1 MPTRPFTLGRSRPL
15 SGDPGAAG
23 ARPFELPAHHL
34 VTHGV
39 VVGMT
44 GSGKT
49 GLVMVLVEEALRS
62 GVPVLMVDVKG
73 DLPNLLFTFPELSA
87 AEFEPWIDPSAAAR
101 DGRSTADV
109 AEGLAARW
117 RDGLTSSGLGPADVA
132 ALRAR
137 MAPRLLTPGTTA
149 GEPVH
154 VLSALEA
161 RSPLWDEDEEAA
173 REALSA
179 SLSLLLRLVGRDPD
193 PARSREH
200 VLLAHLAERRLR
212 ARRAAGL
219 EELLADLADPPIA
232 AVGALGVDE
241 FFAPKER
248 QALARE
254 LNTLLA
260 SPTFATW
267 RKGAPLDVA
276 AWLAPQAGSGG
287 GKTPAVIVSVAHLD
301 DDERLLVLGLLF
313 DQLLSWV
320 RGLSGT
326 SDLRALVV
334 FDEVFG
340 FLPPHPA
347 NPPTKRPLLALLKQA
362 RAFGVG
368 VVLATQNPMDLDY
381 KALSNAGAWFV
392 GRLQTDAD
400 RERVVEGLSGAD
412 GGAGGVGAAALS
424 ATLKALP
431 PRTFFVR
438 DVHMQP
444 PSFLAETRFS
454 LSWLRGPVTRREIG
468 RLVRSISPPPPA
480 PDPTHASLDSRSVH
494 PDPRVNS
501 LDSRSVHPDPRV
513 NSLDSRSVH
522 PDPRVNAIDSRSA
535 HPDPRVDSL
544 DIRSG
549 HPDPRVDS
557 LDSRSVHPDPRVD
570 SLDPRPASP
579 DPRRASPGPASPAPR
594 APVGPGGTVVL
605 DPRHTP
611 AAPQPA
617 RRSAAARAG
626 AGAPAPAPPPPAATA
641 PPPAPDGWRSLYAHA
656 PAAAPEGFRYIPWVA
671 ASVIAHL
678 RDTKLGVALNR
689 SQLLAAPL
697 LPDGRPDLSRVA
709 RLDAS
714 LLATSPA
721 AGARFAELPAPLAK
735 RATAQAA
742 ARALRE
748 HAYRTTEAAVAVHKE
763 LGLAQ
768 DDGEPLEAFAAR
780 CRAAAARLAA
790 AEQQQVVGRFA
801 PRIARLGERI
811 AAAKARYGEA
821 EAEVAALPGAVG
833 AALLGLVAGRD
844 TARRA
849 GTQRDKAAAK
859 LERARQ
865 EWTEADAALR
875 DLHAAQAAELAAL
888 EQLPLRAGEGIE
900 TKRLVPKKNDVE
912 VAFVALAWA
921 ATLAGPA

>member
-101 DGRSTADV
+101 DGRSTTDV

-117 RDGLTSSGLGPADVA
+117 RDGLASSGLGPANVA

-137 MAPRLLTPGTTA
+137 TAPRLLTPGTTA

-154 VLSALEA
+154 VLSALETP
-161 RSPLWDEDEEAA
+161 SPLWDEDEEAA

-212 ARRAAGL
+212 GRRAAGL

-276 AWLAPQAGSGG
+276 AWLAPQAGGSGG

-412 GGAGGVGAAALS
+412 GGAGGVEAAALS

-480 PDPTHASLDSRSVH
+480 PDPARASLDSRSVH
-494 PDPRVNS
+494 PAPR
-501 LDSRSVHPDPRV
+501 
-513 NSLDSRSVH
+513 
-522 PDPRVNAIDSRSA
+522 A
-535 HPDPRVDSL
+535 
-544 DIRSG
+544 
-549 HPDPRVDS
+549 
-557 LDSRSVHPDPRVD
+557 D

-579 DPRRASPGPASPAPR
+579 DPRRASPAPSSPAQR

-617 RRSAAARAG
+617 RRSAAARAD
-626 AGAPAPAPPPPAATA
+626 AGARAPAPPPPAATA

-656 PAAAPEGFRYIPWVA
+656 PAAAPEGFRYVPWVA
-671 ASVIAHL
+671 VSVIAHL

-697 LPDGRPDLSRVA
+697 LPDGKPDLSRVS

-763 LGLAQ
+763 LGLTQ

-801 PRIARLGERI
+801 PKIARLGERI
-811 AAAKARYGEA
+811 AAAKARYGQA
-821 EAEVAALPGAVG
+821 EAEVAALPGAMG

-875 DLHAAQAAELAAL
+875 DLHAAQAAELATL
-888 EQLPLRAGEGIE
+888 EQLPLRASEGIE

>member
-1 MPTRPFTLGRSRPL
+1 MPTRPFALGRSRPL
-15 SGDPGAAG
+15 SGDPGAA
-23 ARPFELPAHHL
+23 RPLELPAHHL

-73 DLPNLLFTFPELSA
+73 DLPNLLFTFPELSP
-87 AEFEPWIDPSAAAR
+87 AEFEPWLDPSAAAR

-109 AEGLAARW
+109 AAELAARW
-117 RDGLTSSGLGPADVA
+117 RAGLAASGLGPADVA

-149 GEPVH
+149 GEPIH

-179 SLSLLLRLVGRDPD
+179 SLSLLLRLVGRDAD

-212 ARRAAGL
+212 EGRAAGL
-219 EELLADLADPPIA
+219 EELLADLAEPPIA
-232 AVGALGVDE
+232 AVGALDVDA

-276 AWLAPQAGSGG
+276 AWLDQGAAG
-287 GKTPAVIVSVAHLD
+287 GKTPAVIVSVAHLE

-313 DQLLSWV
+313 EQLLSWV

-412 GGAGGVGAAALS
+412 GGAGGVDAAALS
-424 ATLKALP
+424 AALKALP

-454 LSWLRGPVTRREIG
+454 LSWLRGPVTRRELG
-468 RLVRSISPPPPA
+468 RLVRGASPPQ
-480 PDPTHASLDSRSVH
+480 
-494 PDPRVNS
+494 
-501 LDSRSVHPDPRV
+501 
-513 NSLDSRSVH
+513 
-522 PDPRVNAIDSRSA
+522 
-535 HPDPRVDSL
+535 
-544 DIRSG
+544 
-549 HPDPRVDS
+549 
-557 LDSRSVHPDPRVD
+557 
-570 SLDPRPASP
+570 
-579 DPRRASPGPASPAPR
+579 PASPAPPGPAAHAAAATPAQR
-594 APVGPGGTVVL
+594 AAAGPDRTPAQRAAAGPDRTPAQRAAAGPGGTVLL
-605 DPRHTP
+605 DPRHAP
-611 AAPQPA
+611 PSPAPQAA
-617 RRSAAARAG
+617 RRSEAARAG
-626 AGAPAPAPPPPAATA
+626 AGAAAPPAPRKPPPSPPPSPSSPPPP
-641 PPPAPDGWRSLYAHA
+641 PEGWRSLYAHA

-671 ASVIAHL
+671 ASVVAHL
-678 RDTKLGVALNR
+678 RDTKLGVTLNQG
-689 SQLLAAPL
+689 QLLAAPL
-697 LPDGRPDLSRVA
+697 LPDGRPDLARVT
-709 RLDAS
+709 RLDPS
-714 LLATSPA
+714 LLSPSPA
-721 AGARFAELPAPLAK
+721 PGARFAELPAPLAK
-735 RATAQAA
+735 RTAAQAA

-748 HAYRTTEAAVAVHKE
+748 HAYRTAEATVAVHRE

-768 DDGEPLEAFAAR
+768 ADGEPLEAFADR

-790 AEQQQVVGRFA
+790 AEKQQVIGRFA

-811 AAAKARYGEA
+811 AAAKARYDQA
-821 EAEVAALPGAVG
+821 EAEVASLPGAVG

-849 GTQRDKAAAK
+849 GTQRDKATAK
-859 LERARQ
+859 LARARQ
-865 EWTEADAALR
+865 EWAEADAALR
-875 DLHAAQAAELAAL
+875 DLHAAQAAELSAL
-888 EQLPLRAGEGIE
+888 DQLPLRAGEGIE
-900 TKRLVPKKNDVE
+900 TKRLVPRKNDVE

>member
-1 MPTRPFTLGRSRPL
+1 MPTRPFALGRSRPL
-15 SGDPGAAG
+15 SGDPGAAA
-23 ARPFELPAHHL
+23 ARPLELPAHHL

-73 DLPNLLFTFPELSA
+73 DLPNLLFTFPELSP

-101 DGRSTADV
+101 DGRGTADV
-109 AEGLAARW
+109 AAELAARW
-117 RDGLTSSGLGPADVA
+117 RAGLAASGLGPADVA

-149 GEPVH
+149 GEPIH
-154 VLSALEA
+154 VLSALETP
-161 RSPLWDEDEEAA
+161 SSLWDEDEEAA

-212 ARRAAGL
+212 ERRAAGL
-219 EELLADLADPPIA
+219 EELLADLAAPPIA
-232 AVGALGVDE
+232 AVGALDVDA

-267 RKGAPLDVA
+267 RKGAPLDIA
-276 AWLAPQAGSGG
+276 AWLAPDARS
-287 GKTPAVIVSVAHLD
+287 GKTPAVIVSVAHLE

-412 GGAGGVGAAALS
+412 GGAGGVDAAALS

-468 RLVRSISPPPPA
+468 RLVRGMSPPPAAPPPAAPA
-480 PDPTHASLDSRSVH
+480 PPAASAT
-494 PDPRVNS
+494 P
-501 LDSRSVHPDPRV
+501 
-513 NSLDSRSVH
+513 
-522 PDPRVNAIDSRSA
+522 AA
-535 HPDPRVDSL
+535 
-544 DIRSG
+544 SG
-549 HPDPRVDS
+549 PP
-557 LDSRSVHPDPRVD
+557 
-570 SLDPRPASP
+570 PA
-579 DPRRASPGPASPAPR
+579 APAPR
-594 APVGPGGTVVL
+594 AASAPLPAAPRAASGPPPAAPAPPAASAPAARSPAPLPHPPPVGPGGTVVL
-605 DPRHTP
+605 DPRGAPPVP
-611 AAPQPA
+611 ASHAA
-617 RRSAAARAG
+617 RRGEAARAS
-626 AGAPAPAPPPPAATA
+626 AGAAAPASPPPPASPAA
-641 PPPAPDGWRSLYAHA
+641 PPAPPEGWRSLYAHA

-671 ASVIAHL
+671 CSVVAHL
-678 RDTKLGVALNR
+678 RDAKLGITLNQ

-697 LPDGRPDLSRVA
+697 LPDGRPDLSRVT
-709 RLDAS
+709 RLDPS
-714 LLATSPA
+714 LLSPSPA

-735 RATAQAA
+735 RAAAQAA

-748 HAYRTTEAAVAVHKE
+748 HAYRTTEAAVAVHRE

-768 DDGEPLEAFAAR
+768 AEGEPLEAFAAR

-790 AEQQQVVGRFA
+790 AEQQQVIGRFA
-801 PRIARLGERI
+801 PKIARLGERI
-811 AAAKARYGEA
+811 AAAKARYDQA

-833 AALLGLVAGRD
+833 AALLGLVAGRE

-849 GTQRDKAAAK
+849 GTQRDRAAAK
-859 LERARQ
+859 LERART

-875 DLHAAQAAELAAL
+875 DLHAAQAAELSAL
-888 EQLPLRAGEGIE
+888 EQLPHRAAEGIE
-900 TKRLVPKKNDVE
+900 TKRLVPRKNDVE

-921 ATLAGPA
+921 ATLAGTG

>member
-15 SGDPGAAG
+15 SGDPG

-101 DGRSTADV
+101 DGRSTTDV

-117 RDGLTSSGLGPADVA
+117 RDGLASSGLGSGDVA

-154 VLSALEA
+154 VLSALETP
-161 RSPLWDEDEEAA
+161 SPLWDEDEEAA

-276 AWLAPQAGSGG
+276 AWLAPQAGGGSGDA
-287 GKTPAVIVSVAHLD
+287 KTPAVIVSVAHLD

-412 GGAGGVGAAALS
+412 GGAGGVEAAALS

-480 PDPTHASLDSRSVH
+480 PDPARASLDSRS
-494 PDPRVNS
+494 
-501 LDSRSVHPDPRV
+501 
-513 NSLDSRSVH
+513 
-522 PDPRVNAIDSRSA
+522 AQ
-535 HPDPRVDSL
+535 
-544 DIRSG
+544 
-549 HPDPRVDS
+549 
-557 LDSRSVHPDPRVD
+557 PDPRVD
-570 SLDPRPASP
+570 SLDPRSASP
-579 DPRRASPGPASPAPR
+579 DPRRASPAPSSPAQR

-617 RRSAAARAG
+617 RRSTAARAD
-626 AGAPAPAPPPPAATA
+626 AGAPAPAPPPPATTA

-656 PAAAPEGFRYIPWVA
+656 PAAAPEGFRYVPWVA
-671 ASVIAHL
+671 VSVIAHL
-678 RDTKLGVALNR
+678 RDTKLGIALNR

-697 LPDGRPDLSRVA
+697 LPDGKPDLSRVA

-790 AEQQQVVGRFA
+790 AEQQQIVGRFA
-801 PRIARLGERI
+801 PKIARLGERI
-811 AAAKARYGEA
+811 AAAKARYGQA

-875 DLHAAQAAELAAL
+875 DLHAAQAAELGAL

>member
-15 SGDPGAAG
+15 QGDPGAAA

-73 DLPNLLFTFPELSA
+73 DLPNLLFTFPELSP
-87 AEFEPWIDPSAAAR
+87 AEFEPWVDPSAAAR

-109 AEGLAARW
+109 AGELAARW
-117 RDGLTSSGLGPADVA
+117 RAGLASSGLGPADVA

-149 GEPVH
+149 GEPIH

-161 RSPLWDEDEEAA
+161 PSSLWDEDEEAA

-212 ARRAAGL
+212 GGGAAGL
-219 EELLADLADPPIA
+219 EELLADLAAPPIA
-232 AVGALGVDE
+232 AVGALDVDE

-276 AWLAPQAGSGG
+276 GWLARDAAS
-287 GKTPAVIVSVAHLD
+287 GKTPAVIVSVAHLE

-313 DQLLSWV
+313 EQLLSWV

-412 GGAGGVGAAALS
+412 GGAGGVEAAALS
-424 ATLKALP
+424 AALKALP

-438 DVHMQP
+438 NVHMQP

-454 LSWLRGPVTRREIG
+454 LSWLRGPVTRRELG
-468 RLVRSISPPPPA
+468 RLVRGMSPPPPVPAA
-480 PDPTHASLDSRSVH
+480 PSS
-494 PDPRVNS
+494 
-501 LDSRSVHPDPRV
+501 
-513 NSLDSRSVH
+513 
-522 PDPRVNAIDSRSA
+522 
-535 HPDPRVDSL
+535 
-544 DIRSG
+544 
-549 HPDPRVDS
+549 
-557 LDSRSVHPDPRVD
+557 
-570 SLDPRPASP
+570 PAAP
-579 DPRRASPGPASPAPR
+579 PKAAGAAAAPGPAAASSSMPATPPGHAPASSSPPAP
-594 APVGPGGTVVL
+594 APHAAVGPGGTVVL
-605 DPRHTP
+605 DPRRAPPAP
-611 AAPQPA
+611 AAHASQATRRSEAAA
-617 RRSAAARAG
+617 RRSEAAREG
-626 AGAPAPAPPPPAATA
+626 AGEPTAPPPPE
-641 PPPAPDGWRSLYAHA
+641 GWRSLYAHA

-671 ASVIAHL
+671 VSVVAHL
-678 RDTKLGVALNR
+678 RDAKLGVTLNQ

-709 RLDAS
+709 RLDPS
-714 LLATSPA
+714 LLSASPA
-721 AGARFAELPAPLAK
+721 PGARFAELPAPLAK
-735 RATAQAA
+735 RTAAQAA

-748 HAYRTTEAAVAVHKE
+748 HAYRTAEATVAVHKE

-768 DDGEPLEAFAAR
+768 AEGEPLEAFAAR

-790 AEQQQVVGRFA
+790 AERQQVIGRFA

-811 AAAKARYGEA
+811 AAAKARYDQA

-833 AALLGLVAGRD
+833 AALLGLVTGRD

-849 GTQRDKAAAK
+849 GTQRDRATAK

-875 DLHAAQAAELAAL
+875 DLQAAQAAELSAL
-888 EQLPLRAGEGIE
+888 EQLPLRAGEGVE
-900 TKRLVPKKNDVE
+900 AKRLVPRKNDVE

-921 ATLAGPA
+921 ATLASPG

>member
-1 MPTRPFTLGRSRPL
+1 MPTRPFALGRCRPL
-15 SGDPGAAG
+15 SGDESASAASA
-23 ARPFELPAHHL
+23 ARPLDLPAHHL

-73 DLPNLLFTFPELSA
+73 DLPNLLFTFPELSP

-101 DGRSTADV
+101 DGRATADV
-109 AEGLAARW
+109 AAELAARW
-117 RDGLTSSGLGPADVA
+117 RAGLAASGLGPADVA

-149 GEPVH
+149 GEPIH
-154 VLSALEA
+154 VLSALET

-212 ARRAAGL
+212 GGQAAGL
-219 EELLADLADPPIA
+219 EELLADLAAPPIA
-232 AVGALGVDE
+232 AVGALEVDA

-276 AWLAPQAGSGG
+276 GWLERGAAGAPGATA
-287 GKTPAVIVSVAHLD
+287 GKTPAVIVSVAHLE

-313 DQLLSWV
+313 EQLLSWV

-347 NPPTKRPLLALLKQA
+347 SPPTKRPLLALLKQA

-400 RERVVEGLSGAD
+400 RERVVEGLSGSD
-412 GGAGGVGAAALS
+412 GGAGGVDAAALS

-438 DVHMQP
+438 NVHMQP
-444 PSFLAETRFS
+444 TSLLAETRFS

-480 PDPTHASLDSRSVH
+480 P
-494 PDPRVNS
+494 
-501 LDSRSVHPDPRV
+501 
-513 NSLDSRSVH
+513 
-522 PDPRVNAIDSRSA
+522 
-535 HPDPRVDSL
+535 
-544 DIRSG
+544 
-549 HPDPRVDS
+549 
-557 LDSRSVHPDPRVD
+557 
-570 SLDPRPASP
+570 
-579 DPRRASPGPASPAPR
+579 PGPPPPAPPGPKSPSAPPPH

-605 DPRHTP
+605 DPRYVAS
-611 AAPQPA
+611 AAPHAASAAPHAASAAPHAASAAPHAASAPPQRT
-617 RRSAAARAG
+617 RRSKAARAD
-626 AGAPAPAPPPPAATA
+626 AEAEADTDTRADTITPPQPPE
-641 PPPAPDGWRSLYAHA
+641 GWRSLYAHP
-656 PAAAPEGFRYIPWVA
+656 PAAAPEGFRYVPWVA
-671 ASVIAHL
+671 ASVVAHL
-678 RDTKLGVALNR
+678 RDTKLGVALNQR
-689 SQLLAAPL
+689 QILAAPL
-697 LPDGRPDLSRVA
+697 LADGRPDLARVT
-709 RLDAS
+709 RLDPA
-714 LLATSPA
+714 LLSASPA
-721 AGARFAELPAPLAK
+721 PGARFTALPAPLAK
-735 RATAQAA
+735 RSGALAA

-763 LGLAQ
+763 LGLTQ
-768 DDGEPLEAFAAR
+768 GEGEPLQAFADR
-780 CRAAAARLAA
+780 CRAAAARRAG
-790 AEQQQVVGRFA
+790 AEQQEVTGRYA
-801 PRIARLGERI
+801 PRIARLRERI
-811 AAAKARYGEA
+811 AAAKARYEQA

-833 AALLGLVAGRD
+833 AAILGLVAGRG

-849 GTQRDKAAAK
+849 ETQRDKASART
-859 LERARQ
+859 ERARQ

-900 TKRLVPKKNDVE
+900 TKRLVPRKNDVE
-912 VAFVALAWA
+912 VDFIAVAWA

>member
-15 SGDPGAAG
+15 SGDPGAAA
-23 ARPFELPAHHL
+23 ARPLELPAHHL

-73 DLPNLLFTFPELSA
+73 DLPNLLFTFPELSP
-87 AEFEPWIDPSAAAR
+87 AEFEPWLDPSAAAR
-101 DGRSTADV
+101 DGRSTGDV
-109 AEGLAARW
+109 AAELAARW
-117 RDGLTSSGLGPADVA
+117 RAGLASSGLGPADVA

-149 GEPVH
+149 GEPIH

-212 ARRAAGL
+212 EGRAAGL
-219 EELLADLADPPIA
+219 EELLADLAEPPIA
-232 AVGALGVDE
+232 AVGALDVDA

-276 AWLAPQAGSGG
+276 GWLDQGAAG
-287 GKTPAVIVSVAHLD
+287 GKTPAVIVSVAHLE

-313 DQLLSWV
+313 EQLLSWV

-412 GGAGGVGAAALS
+412 GGAGGVDAAALS

-468 RLVRSISPPPPA
+468 RLVRGMSPPPPA
-480 PDPTHASLDSRSVH
+480 A
-494 PDPRVNS
+494 
-501 LDSRSVHPDPRV
+501 
-513 NSLDSRSVH
+513 
-522 PDPRVNAIDSRSA
+522 
-535 HPDPRVDSL
+535 
-544 DIRSG
+544 
-549 HPDPRVDS
+549 
-557 LDSRSVHPDPRVD
+557 
-570 SLDPRPASP
+570 
-579 DPRRASPGPASPAPR
+579 PGPSGPAAHAAAVAPAQR
-594 APVGPGGTVVL
+594 AAAGPERTRAAVGPGGTVLL
-605 DPRHTP
+605 DPSRP
-611 AAPQPA
+611 PPSPAPQAA
-617 RRSAAARAG
+617 RRSEAARAG
-626 AGAPAPAPPPPAATA
+626 ASAAAPPPSPSMPGS
-641 PPPAPDGWRSLYAHA
+641 PPPAPEGWRSLYAHA

-671 ASVIAHL
+671 ASVVAHL
-678 RDTKLGVALNR
+678 RDTKLGVTLNQ

-697 LPDGRPDLSRVA
+697 LPDGRPDLARVT
-709 RLDAS
+709 RLDPS
-714 LLATSPA
+714 LLSASPA
-721 AGARFAELPAPLAK
+721 PGARFAELPAPLAK
-735 RATAQAA
+735 RAAAQAA

-748 HAYRTTEAAVAVHKE
+748 HAYRTSEATVAVHRE

-768 DDGEPLEAFAAR
+768 AEGEPLEAFAAR
-780 CRAAAARLAA
+780 CRAAAGRLAA
-790 AEQQQVVGRFA
+790 AEQQQVAGRFA

-811 AAAKARYGEA
+811 AAAKARYDQA

-875 DLHAAQAAELAAL
+875 DLHAAQAAELSAL
-888 EQLPLRAGEGIE
+888 EQLPLHAGEGIE

>member
-117 RDGLTSSGLGPADVA
+117 RDGLASSGLGSGDVA

-161 RSPLWDEDEEAA
+161 PSPLWDEDEEAA

-320 RGLSGT
+320 RGLPGT

-468 RLVRSISPPPPA
+468 RLVRSISPPPPPAPA
-480 PDPTHASLDSRSVH
+480 PDPTRATPRPTRDSLDPGSKQ
-494 PDPRVNS
+494 PDPRADS
-501 LDSRSVHPDPRV
+501 LDVRSKQPDPRAD
-513 NSLDSRSVH
+513 SLDARSKQ
-522 PDPRVNAIDSRSA
+522 PDPRADSLDARSKQ
-535 HPDPRVDSL
+535 PDPRA
-544 DIRSG
+544 
-549 HPDPRVDS
+549 
-557 LDSRSVHPDPRVD
+557 D
-570 SLDPRPASP
+570 SLDPRLAPPAP
-579 DPRRASPGPASPAPR
+579 KRASPGPSSPAQR
-594 APVGPGGTVVL
+594 AAVGPGGTVVL
-605 DPRHTP
+605 DPRHAP
-611 AAPQPA
+611 PAPQPA
-617 RRSAAARAG
+617 RRSGAARAE
-626 AGAPAPAPPPPAATA
+626 AGARAPTPPPAAAAPPPP
-641 PPPAPDGWRSLYAHA
+641 PEGWRSLYAHA

-714 LLATSPA
+714 LLATAPA

-811 AAAKARYGEA
+811 AVAKARYGEA

>member
-117 RDGLTSSGLGPADVA
+117 RDGLASSGLGAADVA

-154 VLSALEA
+154 VLSALETP
-161 RSPLWDEDEEAA
+161 SPLWDEDEEAA

-248 QALARE
+248 HALARE

-276 AWLAPQAGSGG
+276 GWLAPQAGSGSGG

-454 LSWLRGPVTRREIG
+454 LSWLRGPVTRREVG

-480 PDPTHASLDSRSVH
+480 PAPAAPKPAPAAPKPTRDSL
-494 PDPRVNS
+494 
-501 LDSRSVHPDPRV
+501 
-513 NSLDSRSVH
+513 
-522 PDPRVNAIDSRSA
+522 DSRSA
-535 HPDPRVDSL
+535 HPDS
-544 DIRSG
+544 
-549 HPDPRVDS
+549 RVDS
-557 LDSRSVHPDPRVD
+557 LDSRSAHPDSRVDSLDSRSAYPDSRDNSLDSRSIHPDSRVD
-570 SLDPRPASP
+570 SLDPGLAHP
-579 DPRRASPGPASPAPR
+579 DPRRASPGPSSPAHR
-594 APVGPGGTVVL
+594 APVGPGGTVLL

-611 AAPQPA
+611 SAPQPA
-617 RRSAAARAG
+617 LRRGAARAD
-626 AGAPAPAPPPPAATA
+626 AAPPAPAPPPPAATA
-641 PPPAPDGWRSLYAHA
+641 PPPPPDGWRSLYAHA

-697 LPDGRPDLSRVA
+697 LPDGKPDLSRVT

-714 LLATSPA
+714 LLATAPA

-735 RATAQAA
+735 RAAAQAA

-811 AAAKARYGEA
+811 AAAKARYDQA

-865 EWTEADAALR
+865 EWSEADAALR

>member
-1 MPTRPFTLGRSRPL
+1 MPTRPFALGRSRPL
-15 SGDPGAAG
+15 SGDPGAA
-23 ARPFELPAHHL
+23 RPLELPAHHL

-73 DLPNLLFTFPELSA
+73 DLPNLLFTFPELSP
-87 AEFEPWIDPSAAAR
+87 AEFEPWLDPSAAAR

-109 AEGLAARW
+109 AAELAARW
-117 RDGLTSSGLGPADVA
+117 RAGLAASGLGPADVA

-149 GEPVH
+149 GEPIH

-179 SLSLLLRLVGRDPD
+179 SLSLLLRLVGRDAD

-212 ARRAAGL
+212 EGRAAGL

-232 AVGALGVDE
+232 AVGALDVDA

-276 AWLAPQAGSGG
+276 AWLDQGAAG
-287 GKTPAVIVSVAHLD
+287 GKTPAVIVSVAHLE

-313 DQLLSWV
+313 EQLLSWV

-412 GGAGGVGAAALS
+412 GGAGGVDAAALS
-424 ATLKALP
+424 AALKALP

-468 RLVRSISPPPPA
+468 RLVRGASPPQSPA
-480 PDPTHASLDSRSVH
+480 QL
-494 PDPRVNS
+494 
-501 LDSRSVHPDPRV
+501 
-513 NSLDSRSVH
+513 
-522 PDPRVNAIDSRSA
+522 
-535 HPDPRVDSL
+535 
-544 DIRSG
+544 
-549 HPDPRVDS
+549 
-557 LDSRSVHPDPRVD
+557 
-570 SLDPRPASP
+570 
-579 DPRRASPGPASPAPR
+579 ASPAPSGPAAHAAAAAPAQGASVGPDRASARRAANPDR
-594 APVGPGGTVVL
+594 APALRAAGTDRAPALRAAGTDRAPVQRAAVGPGGTVLL
-605 DPRHTP
+605 DPRHAP
-611 AAPQPA
+611 PSPAPQAA
-617 RRSAAARAG
+617 RRSEAARAG
-626 AGAPAPAPPPPAATA
+626 AAAPPSPRKPPPASSSPSS
-641 PPPAPDGWRSLYAHA
+641 PPPAPEGWRSLYAHA
-656 PAAAPEGFRYIPWVA
+656 PAAAPGGFRYIPWVA
-671 ASVIAHL
+671 ASVVAHL
-678 RDTKLGVALNR
+678 RDTKLGVTINQG
-689 SQLLAAPL
+689 QLLAAPL
-697 LPDGRPDLSRVA
+697 LPDGRPDLSRVT
-709 RLDAS
+709 RLDPS
-714 LLATSPA
+714 LLSPSPA
-721 AGARFAELPAPLAK
+721 PGARFAELPAPLAK
-735 RATAQAA
+735 RAAAQAA

-748 HAYRTTEAAVAVHKE
+748 HAYRTAEATVAVHRE

-768 DDGEPLEAFAAR
+768 ADGEPLEAFADR

-790 AEQQQVVGRFA
+790 AEKQQVIGRFA

-811 AAAKARYGEA
+811 AAAKARYDQA

-849 GTQRDKAAAK
+849 GTQREKATAK
-859 LERARQ
+859 LARARQ
-865 EWTEADAALR
+865 EWAEADAALR
-875 DLHAAQAAELAAL
+875 DLHAAQAAELSAL
-888 EQLPLRAGEGIE
+888 DQLPLRAGDGIE
-900 TKRLVPKKNDVE
+900 TKRLVPRKNDVE

>member
-15 SGDPGAAG
+15 SGDPGAAA
-23 ARPFELPAHHL
+23 ARPLELPAHHL

-73 DLPNLLFTFPELSA
+73 DLPNLLFTFPELSP
-87 AEFEPWIDPSAAAR
+87 AEFEPWLDPSAAAR

-109 AEGLAARW
+109 AAELAARW
-117 RDGLTSSGLGPADVA
+117 RAGLASSGLGPADVA

-149 GEPVH
+149 GEPIH

-212 ARRAAGL
+212 EGRAAGL
-219 EELLADLADPPIA
+219 EELLADLAEPPIA
-232 AVGALGVDE
+232 AVGALDVDA

-276 AWLAPQAGSGG
+276 AWLEQGAAS
-287 GKTPAVIVSVAHLD
+287 GKTPAVIVSVAHLE

-313 DQLLSWV
+313 EQLLSWV

-412 GGAGGVGAAALS
+412 GGAGGVDAAALS

-438 DVHMQP
+438 DVHRQP

-468 RLVRSISPPPPA
+468 RLVRGMSPPPPA
-480 PDPTHASLDSRSVH
+480 A
-494 PDPRVNS
+494 
-501 LDSRSVHPDPRV
+501 
-513 NSLDSRSVH
+513 
-522 PDPRVNAIDSRSA
+522 
-535 HPDPRVDSL
+535 
-544 DIRSG
+544 
-549 HPDPRVDS
+549 
-557 LDSRSVHPDPRVD
+557 
-570 SLDPRPASP
+570 
-579 DPRRASPGPASPAPR
+579 PGPSSPAARAAAVAPAPR
-594 APVGPGGTVVL
+594 AAAGPERTPPPRAAAGPGGTVLL
-605 DPRHTP
+605 DPRHP
-611 AAPQPA
+611 PPSPAPQA
-617 RRSAAARAG
+617 SRRSEAARAG
-626 AGAPAPAPPPPAATA
+626 ASAAAPPPSMPSS
-641 PPPAPDGWRSLYAHA
+641 PPPAPEGWRSLYAHA

-671 ASVIAHL
+671 ASVVAHL
-678 RDTKLGVALNR
+678 RDAKLGVTLNQ

-697 LPDGRPDLSRVA
+697 LPDGRPDLARVT
-709 RLDAS
+709 RLDPS
-714 LLATSPA
+714 LLAASPA
-721 AGARFAELPAPLAK
+721 PGARFAELPAPLAK
-735 RATAQAA
+735 RAAAQAA

-748 HAYRTTEAAVAVHKE
+748 HAYRTAEATVAVHKE

-768 DDGEPLEAFAAR
+768 AEGEPLEAFAAR

-790 AEQQQVVGRFA
+790 AEQQQVIGRFA

-811 AAAKARYGEA
+811 AAAKARYDQA

-859 LERARQ
+859 LSRARQ

-875 DLHAAQAAELAAL
+875 DLHAAQAAELSAL

-912 VAFVALAWA
+912 VAYVALAWA

>member
-117 RDGLTSSGLGPADVA
+117 RDGLASSGLGPADVA

-154 VLSALEA
+154 VLSALETP
-161 RSPLWDEDEEAA
+161 SPLWDEDEEAA

-276 AWLAPQAGSGG
+276 AWLAPQAGGGTGG

-480 PDPTHASLDSRSVH
+480 PDPTRASL
-494 PDPRVNS
+494 
-501 LDSRSVHPDPRV
+501 
-513 NSLDSRSVH
+513 
-522 PDPRVNAIDSRSA
+522 DSRSA
-535 HPDPRVDSL
+535 HPDP
-544 DIRSG
+544 G
-549 HPDPRVDS
+549 A
-557 LDSRSVHPDPRVD
+557 D

-579 DPRRASPGPASPAPR
+579 DPRRASPAPSSPAPR

-617 RRSAAARAG
+617 RRSAAARAD
-626 AGAPAPAPPPPAATA
+626 AGARAPAPPPPAATT
-641 PPPAPDGWRSLYAHA
+641 PPPAPDGWRSLYAHT

-671 ASVIAHL
+671 VSVIAHL

-697 LPDGRPDLSRVA
+697 LPDGKPDLSRVS

-811 AAAKARYGEA
+811 AAAKARYGQA

>member
-1 MPTRPFTLGRSRPL
+1 MPTRPFALGRSRPL
-15 SGDPGAAG
+15 SGDPGAAA
-23 ARPFELPAHHL
+23 ARPLELPAHHL

-73 DLPNLLFTFPELSA
+73 DLPNLLFTFPELSP

-101 DGRSTADV
+101 DGRGTGDV
-109 AEGLAARW
+109 AAELAARW
-117 RDGLTSSGLGPADVA
+117 RAGLAASGLGPADVA

-149 GEPVH
+149 GEPIH
-154 VLSALEA
+154 VLSALETP
-161 RSPLWDEDEEAA
+161 SSLWDEDEEAA

-212 ARRAAGL
+212 ERRAAGL
-219 EELLADLADPPIA
+219 EELLADLAAPPIA
-232 AVGALGVDE
+232 AVGALDVDA

-276 AWLAPQAGSGG
+276 GWLAPDARS
-287 GKTPAVIVSVAHLD
+287 GKTPAVIVSVAHLE

-320 RGLSGT
+320 RGLAGT

-412 GGAGGVGAAALS
+412 GGAGGVDAAALS

-468 RLVRSISPPPPA
+468 RLVRGMSPPPPA
-480 PDPTHASLDSRSVH
+480 PP
-494 PDPRVNS
+494 
-501 LDSRSVHPDPRV
+501 
-513 NSLDSRSVH
+513 
-522 PDPRVNAIDSRSA
+522 
-535 HPDPRVDSL
+535 
-544 DIRSG
+544 
-549 HPDPRVDS
+549 
-557 LDSRSVHPDPRVD
+557 
-570 SLDPRPASP
+570 
-579 DPRRASPGPASPAPR
+579 PASPAAPAASGPPHAAPAPAAASGPPHAAPAPPAASAPAAR
-594 APVGPGGTVVL
+594 SPAPLPHPPPVGPGGTVVL
-605 DPRHTP
+605 DPRRPPPVP
-611 AAPQPA
+611 ASHAA
-617 RRSAAARAG
+617 RRGEAARAS
-626 AGAPAPAPPPPAATA
+626 AGAAASASPPPPASPAA
-641 PPPAPDGWRSLYAHA
+641 PPAPPEGWRSLYAHA

-671 ASVIAHL
+671 CSVVAHL
-678 RDTKLGVALNR
+678 RDAKLGITLNQ

-697 LPDGRPDLSRVA
+697 LADGRPDLSRVT
-709 RLDAS
+709 RLDPA
-714 LLATSPA
+714 LLSPSPA

-735 RATAQAA
+735 RAAAQAA

-748 HAYRTTEAAVAVHKE
+748 HAYRTTEAAVAVHRE

-768 DDGEPLEAFAAR
+768 AEGEPLEAFAAR

-790 AEQQQVVGRFA
+790 AEQQQVIGRFA

-811 AAAKARYGEA
+811 AAAKARYDQA

-833 AALLGLVAGRD
+833 AALLGLVAGRE

-849 GTQRDKAAAK
+849 GTQRDRATAK
-859 LERARQ
+859 LERART

-875 DLHAAQAAELAAL
+875 DLHAAQAAELSAL
-888 EQLPLRAGEGIE
+888 EQLPQRAAEGIE
-900 TKRLVPKKNDVE
+900 TKRLVPRKNDVE

-921 ATLAGPA
+921 ATLAGTA

>member
-15 SGDPGAAG
+15 HGDPGAAA

-73 DLPNLLFTFPELSA
+73 DLPNLLFTFPELSP

-109 AEGLAARW
+109 ASELAARW
-117 RDGLTSSGLGPADVA
+117 RAGLASSGLGPADVA

-149 GEPVH
+149 GEPIH
-154 VLSALEA
+154 VLSALEVP
-161 RSPLWDEDEEAA
+161 SSLWDEDEEAA

-212 ARRAAGL
+212 GGRAAGL
-219 EELLADLADPPIA
+219 EELLADLAEPPIA
-232 AVGALGVDE
+232 TVGALDVDE

-276 AWLAPQAGSGG
+276 GWLARDAAN
-287 GKTPAVIVSVAHLD
+287 GKTPAVIVSVAHLE

-313 DQLLSWV
+313 EQLLSWV

-412 GGAGGVGAAALS
+412 AGAGGVEAAALS
-424 ATLKALP
+424 AALKALP

-438 DVHMQP
+438 NVHMQP

-454 LSWLRGPVTRREIG
+454 LSWLRGPVTRRELG
-468 RLVRSISPPPPA
+468 RLVR
-480 PDPTHASLDSRSVH
+480 
-494 PDPRVNS
+494 
-501 LDSRSVHPDPRV
+501 
-513 NSLDSRSVH
+513 
-522 PDPRVNAIDSRSA
+522 
-535 HPDPRVDSL
+535 
-544 DIRSG
+544 G
-549 HPDPRVDS
+549 M
-557 LDSRSVHPDPRVD
+557 
-570 SLDPRPASP
+570 
-579 DPRRASPGPASPAPR
+579 SPAPTGP
-594 APVGPGGTVVL
+594 APHAAVGPGGTVLL
-605 DPRHTP
+605 DPR
-611 AAPQPA
+611 
-617 RRSAAARAG
+617 RA
-626 AGAPAPAPPPPAATA
+626 PPAATA
-641 PPPAPDGWRSLYAHA
+641 QGARRSKAAREGAGAGEPTAPPPPEGWRSLYAHA
-656 PAAAPEGFRYIPWVA
+656 PTAAPEGFRYVPWVA
-671 ASVIAHL
+671 ASVVAHL
-678 RDTKLGVALNR
+678 RDAKLGVTLNQ

-709 RLDAS
+709 RLDPS
-714 LLATSPA
+714 LLSTSPA
-721 AGARFAELPAPLAK
+721 PGARFVELPAPLAK
-735 RATAQAA
+735 RTAAQAA

-748 HAYRTTEAAVAVHKE
+748 HAYRTAEATVAVHKE

-768 DDGEPLEAFAAR
+768 AEGEPLEAFAAR

-790 AEQQQVVGRFA
+790 AEQQQVIGRFA

-811 AAAKARYGEA
+811 AAAKARYDQA

-849 GTQRDKAAAK
+849 GTQRDKATAK

-875 DLHAAQAAELAAL
+875 DLQAAQAAELSAL

-900 TKRLVPKKNDVE
+900 TKRLVPRKNDVE

>member
-15 SGDPGAAG
+15 QGDPGAAA

-73 DLPNLLFTFPELSA
+73 DLPNLLFTFPELSP
-87 AEFEPWIDPSAAAR
+87 AEFEPWLDPSAAAR

-109 AEGLAARW
+109 AGELAARW
-117 RDGLTSSGLGPADVA
+117 RAGLASSGLGPADVA

-149 GEPVH
+149 GEPIH

-161 RSPLWDEDEEAA
+161 PSSLWDEDEEAA

-212 ARRAAGL
+212 GGRAAGL
-219 EELLADLADPPIA
+219 EELLADLAEPPIA
-232 AVGALGVDE
+232 AVGALDVDE

-276 AWLAPQAGSGG
+276 GWLAPRE
-287 GKTPAVIVSVAHLD
+287 GKTPAVIVSVAHLE

-313 DQLLSWV
+313 EQLLSWV

-412 GGAGGVGAAALS
+412 GGAGGLEAAALS
-424 ATLKALP
+424 AALKALP

-438 DVHMQP
+438 NVHMQP

-454 LSWLRGPVTRREIG
+454 LSWLRGPVTRRELG
-468 RLVRSISPPPPA
+468 RLVRGMSPPPPA
-480 PDPTHASLDSRSVH
+480 PAAPSS
-494 PDPRVNS
+494 
-501 LDSRSVHPDPRV
+501 
-513 NSLDSRSVH
+513 
-522 PDPRVNAIDSRSA
+522 
-535 HPDPRVDSL
+535 
-544 DIRSG
+544 
-549 HPDPRVDS
+549 
-557 LDSRSVHPDPRVD
+557 
-570 SLDPRPASP
+570 PAAP
-579 DPRRASPGPASPAPR
+579 LPAAGAAAAPGPAAVRSSTPAAPPGRAPASSSPPAPMKP
-594 APVGPGGTVVL
+594 APHAAVGPGGTVVL
-605 DPRHTP
+605 DPRRATP
-611 AAPQPA
+611 APAAHAAKAA
-617 RRSAAARAG
+617 RRGEAAREGAG
-626 AGAPAPAPPPPAATA
+626 AGEPTAPPPPE
-641 PPPAPDGWRSLYAHA
+641 GWRSLYAHA

-671 ASVIAHL
+671 VSVVAHL
-678 RDTKLGVALNR
+678 RDAKLGVTLNQ

-709 RLDAS
+709 RLDPS
-714 LLATSPA
+714 LLSASPA
-721 AGARFAELPAPLAK
+721 PGARFAELPAPLAK
-735 RATAQAA
+735 RAPAQAA

-748 HAYRTTEAAVAVHKE
+748 HAYRTAEATVAVHKE

-768 DDGEPLEAFAAR
+768 AEGEPLEAFAAR

-790 AEQQQVVGRFA
+790 AEQQQVIGRFA

-811 AAAKARYGEA
+811 AAAKARYDQA

-849 GTQRDKAAAK
+849 GTQRDRATAK

-875 DLHAAQAAELAAL
+875 DLQAAQAAELSTL

-900 TKRLVPKKNDVE
+900 TKRLVPRKNDVE

>member
-15 SGDPGAAG
+15 QGDPGAAA

-73 DLPNLLFTFPELSA
+73 DLPNLLFTFPELSP
-87 AEFEPWIDPSAAAR
+87 AEFEPWVDPSAAAR

-109 AEGLAARW
+109 AGELAARW
-117 RDGLTSSGLGPADVA
+117 RAGLASSGLGPADVA

-149 GEPVH
+149 GEPIH

-161 RSPLWDEDEEAA
+161 PSSLWDEDEEAA

-212 ARRAAGL
+212 GGRAAGL
-219 EELLADLADPPIA
+219 EELLADLAEPPIA
-232 AVGALGVDE
+232 TVGALDVDE

-276 AWLAPQAGSGG
+276 GWLAPRE
-287 GKTPAVIVSVAHLD
+287 GKTPAVIVSVAHLE

-313 DQLLSWV
+313 EQLLSWV

-412 GGAGGVGAAALS
+412 GGAGGVEAAALS
-424 ATLKALP
+424 AALKALP

-438 DVHMQP
+438 NVHMQP

-454 LSWLRGPVTRREIG
+454 LSWLRGPVTRRELG
-468 RLVRSISPPPPA
+468 RLVRGMSPPPPA
-480 PDPTHASLDSRSVH
+480 PAAP
-494 PDPRVNS
+494 
-501 LDSRSVHPDPRV
+501 
-513 NSLDSRSVH
+513 
-522 PDPRVNAIDSRSA
+522 
-535 HPDPRVDSL
+535 
-544 DIRSG
+544 SG
-549 HPDPRVDS
+549 
-557 LDSRSVHPDPRVD
+557 
-570 SLDPRPASP
+570 PAAP
-579 DPRRASPGPASPAPR
+579 PPAAGAAAAPGPAAARSSTPATPPGRAPASSSPPAPSTP
-594 APVGPGGTVVL
+594 APPTPAPHAAVGPGGTVVL
-605 DPRHTP
+605 DPRRVPPAP
-611 AAPQPA
+611 AAHAPQAA
-617 RRSAAARAG
+617 RRSEAAARRSEAAREG
-626 AGAPAPAPPPPAATA
+626 SGGGEPTASPPPPE
-641 PPPAPDGWRSLYAHA
+641 GWRSLYAHA
-656 PAAAPEGFRYIPWVA
+656 PAAALEGFRYIPWVA
-671 ASVIAHL
+671 VSVVAHL
-678 RDTKLGVALNR
+678 RDAKLGVTLNQ

-709 RLDAS
+709 RLDPS
-714 LLATSPA
+714 LLSASPA
-721 AGARFAELPAPLAK
+721 PGARFAELPAPLAK
-735 RATAQAA
+735 RTAAQAA

-748 HAYRTTEAAVAVHKE
+748 HAYRTAEATVAVHKQ

-768 DDGEPLEAFAAR
+768 AEGEPLEAFAAR

-790 AEQQQVVGRFA
+790 AEQQQVIGRFA

-811 AAAKARYGEA
+811 AAAKARYDQA

-844 TARRA
+844 SARRA
-849 GTQRDKAAAK
+849 GTQRDRATAK

-875 DLHAAQAAELAAL
+875 DLQAAQAAELSAL
-888 EQLPLRAGEGIE
+888 EQLPLRAGEGVE
-900 TKRLVPKKNDVE
+900 AKRLVPRKNDVE

>member
-117 RDGLTSSGLGPADVA
+117 RDGLASSGLGSGDVA

-154 VLSALEA
+154 VLSALETP
-161 RSPLWDEDEEAA
+161 SPLWDEDEEAA

-276 AWLAPQAGSGG
+276 SWLAPQVGSGSGG
-287 GKTPAVIVSVAHLD
+287 AKTPAVIVSVAHLD

-480 PDPTHASLDSRSVH
+480 PDPTRASLDSRSVH
-494 PDPRVNS
+494 PDSRADS
-501 LDSRSVHPDPRV
+501 LDFRSVYPDPR
-513 NSLDSRSVH
+513 
-522 PDPRVNAIDSRSA
+522 A
-535 HPDPRVDSL
+535 
-544 DIRSG
+544 
-549 HPDPRVDS
+549 DS
-557 LDSRSVHPDPRVD
+557 LDSRSVHPDSRAD
-570 SLDPRPASP
+570 SL
-579 DPRRASPGPASPAPR
+579 DPRRASPDPRHASPDPASPARR

-617 RRSAAARAG
+617 RRSAAARAD
-626 AGAPAPAPPPPAATA
+626 AGARAPAPPPPAATA
-641 PPPAPDGWRSLYAHA
+641 PPPAPEGWRSLYAHA

-697 LPDGRPDLSRVA
+697 LPDGKPDLSRVS

-748 HAYRTTEAAVAVHKE
+748 HAYRTTEASVAVHKE

-780 CRAAAARLAA
+780 CRAAAARLAT

-801 PRIARLGERI
+801 PKIARLGERI
-811 AAAKARYGEA
+811 AAAKARYGQA

>member
-73 DLPNLLFTFPELSA
+73 DLPNLLFTFPELSP

-117 RDGLTSSGLGPADVA
+117 RDGLASSGLGPADVA

-154 VLSALEA
+154 VLSALETP
-161 RSPLWDEDEEAA
+161 SPLWDEDEEAA

-219 EELLADLADPPIA
+219 EELLADLAEPPIA

-276 AWLAPQAGSGG
+276 AWLTPQAGGDGG
-287 GKTPAVIVSVAHLD
+287 DSKTPAVIVSVAHLD

-412 GGAGGVGAAALS
+412 GGAGGVEAAALS

-454 LSWLRGPVTRREIG
+454 LSWLRGPVTRREVG

-480 PDPTHASLDSRSVH
+480 PAPVPARDALDPRRIH
-494 PDPRVNS
+494 PDPT
-501 LDSRSVHPDPRV
+501 
-513 NSLDSRSVH
+513 
-522 PDPRVNAIDSRSA
+522 
-535 HPDPRVDSL
+535 
-544 DIRSG
+544 G
-549 HPDPRVDS
+549 DS
-557 LDSRSVHPDPRVD
+557 LDSRRDHPDPTHN
-570 SLDPRPASP
+570 SLDPTRAYP
-579 DPRRASPGPASPAPR
+579 DPTRAALGPSSPAQR
-594 APVGPGGTVVL
+594 APVGPGGTILL

-617 RRSAAARAG
+617 RRRGAARAD
-626 AGAPAPAPPPPAATA
+626 AAPPAPAPLPPAATA
-641 PPPAPDGWRSLYAHA
+641 PPSAPDGWRSLYAHA

-689 SQLLAAPL
+689 NQLLAAPL
-697 LPDGRPDLSRVA
+697 LPDGKPDLSRVT

-714 LLATSPA
+714 LLATAPA

-768 DDGEPLEAFAAR
+768 DDGEPLEAFSAR

-801 PRIARLGERI
+801 PKIARLGERI
-811 AAAKARYGEA
+811 AAAKARYDQA
-821 EAEVAALPGAVG
+821 EADVAALPGAVG

-888 EQLPLRAGEGIE
+888 EQLPLHAGEGIE
-900 TKRLVPKKNDVE
+900 TRRLVPKKNDVE

>member
-101 DGRSTADV
+101 DGRSTTDV

-117 RDGLTSSGLGPADVA
+117 RDGLASSGLEPADVA

-154 VLSALEA
+154 VLSALETP
-161 RSPLWDEDEEAA
+161 SPLWDEDEEAA

-276 AWLAPQAGSGG
+276 AWLAPQAGGSGGG

-412 GGAGGVGAAALS
+412 GGAGGVEAAALS

-480 PDPTHASLDSRSVH
+480 PARASLDSRPVQ
-494 PDPRVNS
+494 PDS
-501 LDSRSVHPDPRV
+501 
-513 NSLDSRSVH
+513 
-522 PDPRVNAIDSRSA
+522 
-535 HPDPRVDSL
+535 
-544 DIRSG
+544 
-549 HPDPRVDS
+549 RVDS
-557 LDSRSVHPDPRVD
+557 LDSR
-570 SLDPRPASP
+570 PASP
-579 DPRRASPGPASPAPR
+579 DARRASPAPSSPDQR

-617 RRSAAARAG
+617 RRSAAARAD
-626 AGAPAPAPPPPAATA
+626 AGAPAPPPPAATA
-641 PPPAPDGWRSLYAHA
+641 PPPAPEGWRSLYAHA
-656 PAAAPEGFRYIPWVA
+656 PAAAPEGFRYVPWVA
-671 ASVIAHL
+671 VSVIAHL

-697 LPDGRPDLSRVA
+697 LPDGKPDLSRVA

-790 AEQQQVVGRFA
+790 AEQQQIVGRFA
-801 PRIARLGERI
+801 PKIARLGERI
-811 AAAKARYGEA
+811 AAAKARYGQA

>member
-15 SGDPGAAG
+15 SGDPGAAA
-23 ARPFELPAHHL
+23 ARPLELPAHHL

-73 DLPNLLFTFPELSA
+73 DLPNLLFTFPELSP
-87 AEFEPWIDPSAAAR
+87 AEFEPWLDPSAAAR

-109 AEGLAARW
+109 AAELAARW
-117 RDGLTSSGLGPADVA
+117 RAGLASSGLGPADVA

-149 GEPVH
+149 GEPIH

-212 ARRAAGL
+212 EGRAAGL
-219 EELLADLADPPIA
+219 EELLADLAEPPIA
-232 AVGALGVDE
+232 AVGALDVDA

-276 AWLAPQAGSGG
+276 GWLDQGAAG
-287 GKTPAVIVSVAHLD
+287 GKTPAVIVSVAHLE

-313 DQLLSWV
+313 EQLLSWV

-412 GGAGGVGAAALS
+412 GGAGGVDAAALS
-424 ATLKALP
+424 AALKALP

-468 RLVRSISPPPPA
+468 RLVRGMSPPPPA
-480 PDPTHASLDSRSVH
+480 A
-494 PDPRVNS
+494 
-501 LDSRSVHPDPRV
+501 
-513 NSLDSRSVH
+513 
-522 PDPRVNAIDSRSA
+522 
-535 HPDPRVDSL
+535 
-544 DIRSG
+544 
-549 HPDPRVDS
+549 
-557 LDSRSVHPDPRVD
+557 
-570 SLDPRPASP
+570 
-579 DPRRASPGPASPAPR
+579 PGPSGPAPHAAAVAPAQR
-594 APVGPGGTVVL
+594 AAAGPERTPPPRAAVGPGGTVLL
-605 DPRHTP
+605 DPRHP
-611 AAPQPA
+611 PPSPAPQAA
-617 RRSAAARAG
+617 RRSEAARAG
-626 AGAPAPAPPPPAATA
+626 ASAAAPPPSMPSS
-641 PPPAPDGWRSLYAHA
+641 PPPAPEGWRSLYAHA

-671 ASVIAHL
+671 ASVVAHL
-678 RDTKLGVALNR
+678 RDTKLGVTLNQ

-697 LPDGRPDLSRVA
+697 LPDGRPDLARVT
-709 RLDAS
+709 RLDPS
-714 LLATSPA
+714 LLSASPA
-721 AGARFAELPAPLAK
+721 PGARFAELPAPLAK
-735 RATAQAA
+735 RAAAQAA

-748 HAYRTTEAAVAVHKE
+748 HAYRTTEATVAVHRE

-768 DDGEPLEAFAAR
+768 AEGEPLEAFAAR

-790 AEQQQVVGRFA
+790 AEQQQVIGRFA

-811 AAAKARYGEA
+811 AAAKARYGQA

-849 GTQRDKAAAK
+849 GTQRDKATAK

-875 DLHAAQAAELAAL
+875 DLHAAQAAELSAL

-912 VAFVALAWA
+912 VAYVALAWA

>member
-1 MPTRPFTLGRSRPL
+1 MPTRPFALGRSRPL
-15 SGDPGAAG
+15 SGDPGAAA
-23 ARPFELPAHHL
+23 ARPLELPAHHL

-73 DLPNLLFTFPELSA
+73 DLPNLLFTFPELSP
-87 AEFEPWIDPSAAAR
+87 AEFEPWLDPSAAAR
-101 DGRSTADV
+101 DGRATADV
-109 AEGLAARW
+109 AAELAERWRAGLA
-117 RDGLTSSGLGPADVA
+117 SSGLGPADVA
-132 ALRAR
+132 ALRDR

-149 GEPVH
+149 GEPIH

-161 RSPLWDEDEEAA
+161 PSSLWDEDEEAA

-212 ARRAAGL
+212 ERRAAGL
-219 EELLADLADPPIA
+219 EELLADLAAPPIA
-232 AVGALGVDE
+232 TVGALDVDE

-276 AWLAPQAGSGG
+276 GWLAPDATS
-287 GKTPAVIVSVAHLD
+287 GKTPAVIVSVAHLE

-412 GGAGGVGAAALS
+412 GGAGGVEAATLS

-438 DVHMQP
+438 DVHMKP

-468 RLVRSISPPPPA
+468 RLVRGMSPPPPA
-480 PDPTHASLDSRSVH
+480 
-494 PDPRVNS
+494 
-501 LDSRSVHPDPRV
+501 
-513 NSLDSRSVH
+513 
-522 PDPRVNAIDSRSA
+522 
-535 HPDPRVDSL
+535 
-544 DIRSG
+544 
-549 HPDPRVDS
+549 
-557 LDSRSVHPDPRVD
+557 
-570 SLDPRPASP
+570 
-579 DPRRASPGPASPAPR
+579 SPAP
-594 APVGPGGTVVL
+594 APSPSPAPAPLAARDPAARSPAPAPHAPALGPGGTVVL
-605 DPRHTP
+605 DPRRAPPAPP
-611 AAPQPA
+611 AA
-617 RRSAAARAG
+617 RRGEAARAG
-626 AGAPAPAPPPPAATA
+626 AGAAAAPPPSPSPAAPPAPPE
-641 PPPAPDGWRSLYAHA
+641 GWRSLYAHA

-671 ASVIAHL
+671 CSVVAHL
-678 RDTKLGVALNR
+678 RDTKLGITLNQ

-697 LPDGRPDLSRVA
+697 LPDGRPDLSRVT
-709 RLDAS
+709 RLDPA
-714 LLATSPA
+714 LLSPSPA

-735 RATAQAA
+735 RTAAQAA

-748 HAYRTTEAAVAVHKE
+748 HAYRTTEAAVAVHRE

-768 DDGEPLEAFAAR
+768 AEGEPLEAFTAR

-790 AEQQQVVGRFA
+790 AEQQQVIGRFA

-811 AAAKARYGEA
+811 AAAKARYDQA
-821 EAEVAALPGAVG
+821 QAEVAALPGAVG

-849 GTQRDKAAAK
+849 GTQRDKATAK

-875 DLHAAQAAELAAL
+875 DLHAAQAAELSAL

-900 TKRLVPKKNDVE
+900 TKRLVPRKNDVE

>member
-1 MPTRPFTLGRSRPL
+1 MPTRPFALGRSRPL
-15 SGDPGAAG
+15 SGDPGAAA
-23 ARPFELPAHHL
+23 ARPLELPAHHL

-73 DLPNLLFTFPELSA
+73 DLPNLLFTFPELSP

-101 DGRSTADV
+101 DGRGTGDV
-109 AEGLAARW
+109 AAELAARW
-117 RDGLTSSGLGPADVA
+117 RAGLAASGLGPADVA

-149 GEPVH
+149 GEPIH
-154 VLSALEA
+154 VLSALETP
-161 RSPLWDEDEEAA
+161 SSLWDEDEEAA

-212 ARRAAGL
+212 ERRAAGL
-219 EELLADLADPPIA
+219 EELLADLAAPPIA
-232 AVGALGVDE
+232 AVGALDVDA

-276 AWLAPQAGSGG
+276 GWLAPDARS
-287 GKTPAVIVSVAHLD
+287 GKTPAVIVSVAHLE

-320 RGLSGT
+320 RGLAGT

-412 GGAGGVGAAALS
+412 GGAGGVDAAALS

-468 RLVRSISPPPPA
+468 RLVRGMSPPPPA
-480 PDPTHASLDSRSVH
+480 P
-494 PDPRVNS
+494 
-501 LDSRSVHPDPRV
+501 
-513 NSLDSRSVH
+513 
-522 PDPRVNAIDSRSA
+522 
-535 HPDPRVDSL
+535 
-544 DIRSG
+544 
-549 HPDPRVDS
+549 
-557 LDSRSVHPDPRVD
+557 
-570 SLDPRPASP
+570 PASP
-579 DPRRASPGPASPAPR
+579 PPASPAPPAASGPPHAAPAPPAAPAPAAASGPPHAAPAPPAASAPAAR
-594 APVGPGGTVVL
+594 SPAPLPHPPPVGPGGTVVL
-605 DPRHTP
+605 DPRRPPPVP
-611 AAPQPA
+611 ASHAA
-617 RRSAAARAG
+617 RRGEAARAS
-626 AGAPAPAPPPPAATA
+626 AGAAASASPPPPASPAA
-641 PPPAPDGWRSLYAHA
+641 PPAPPEGWRSLYAHA
-656 PAAAPEGFRYIPWVA
+656 PATAPEGFRYIPWVA
-671 ASVIAHL
+671 CSVVAHL
-678 RDTKLGVALNR
+678 RDAKLGITLNQ

-709 RLDAS
+709 RLDPA
-714 LLATSPA
+714 LLSPSPA

-735 RATAQAA
+735 RAAAQAA

-748 HAYRTTEAAVAVHKE
+748 HAYRTTEAAVAVHRA
-763 LGLAQ
+763 LGLVQAE
-768 DDGEPLEAFAAR
+768 GEPLEAFAAR

-790 AEQQQVVGRFA
+790 AEQQQVIGRFA

-811 AAAKARYGEA
+811 AAAKARYDQA

-833 AALLGLVAGRD
+833 AALLGLVAGRE

-849 GTQRDKAAAK
+849 GTQRDRATAK
-859 LERARQ
+859 LERART

-875 DLHAAQAAELAAL
+875 DLHAAQAAELSAL
-888 EQLPLRAGEGIE
+888 EQVPLRAAEGIE
-900 TKRLVPKKNDVE
+900 TKRLVPRKNDVE

-921 ATLAGPA
+921 ATLAGTA

>member
-1 MPTRPFTLGRSRPL
+1 MPTRPFALGRSRPL
-15 SGDPGAAG
+15 SGDPGAAD
-23 ARPFELPAHHL
+23 ARPLELPAHHL

-73 DLPNLLFTFPELSA
+73 DLPNLLFTFPGLSP

-109 AEGLAARW
+109 AAELAARW
-117 RDGLTSSGLGPADVA
+117 RAGLASSGLGPADVA
-132 ALRAR
+132 ALRAC

-149 GEPVH
+149 GEPIH

-161 RSPLWDEDEEAA
+161 PSSLWDEDEEAA

-219 EELLADLADPPIA
+219 EALLADLAAPPIA
-232 AVGALGVDE
+232 AVGALAVDE

-412 GGAGGVGAAALS
+412 GGAGGVAAAALS

-438 DVHMQP
+438 DVHRQP
-444 PSFLAETRFS
+444 PAFLAETRFS
-454 LSWLRGPVTRREIG
+454 LSWLRGPVTRREVG
-468 RLVRSISPPPPA
+468 RLVRSLSPPPEAPA
-480 PDPTHASLDSRSVH
+480 PTR
-494 PDPRVNS
+494 
-501 LDSRSVHPDPRV
+501 
-513 NSLDSRSVH
+513 
-522 PDPRVNAIDSRSA
+522 
-535 HPDPRVDSL
+535 
-544 DIRSG
+544 
-549 HPDPRVDS
+549 
-557 LDSRSVHPDPRVD
+557 D
-570 SLDPRPASP
+570 SLDPRRVHPDSTDDSLDPRRDYPEFTDNSLDHRRVHPDSTDDSLDPRRNYLNSTDDSLDPRRNYLNSTDDSLDPARASP
-579 DPRRASPGPASPAPR
+579 DPTRAAHGPSSPARR
-594 APVGPGGTVVL
+594 APVGPGGTVLL
-605 DPRHTP
+605 DPRHAPSTP
-611 AAPQPA
+611 LPA
-617 RRSAAARAG
+617 RRSGAARAD
-626 AGAPAPAPPPPAATA
+626 AGAPAPAAPPPAAPA
-641 PPPAPDGWRSLYAHA
+641 PPPPPEGWRSLYAHA
-656 PAAAPEGFRYIPWVA
+656 PAVAPEGFRYIPWVA

-697 LPDGRPDLSRVA
+697 LPDGKPDLSRVT
-709 RLDAS
+709 RLDPS
-714 LLATSPA
+714 LLSPSPV

-735 RATAQAA
+735 RTAAQAA

-748 HAYRTTEAAVAVHKE
+748 HVYRTTEAAVAVHRE

-768 DDGEPLEAFAAR
+768 AEGEPLEAFAAR

-790 AEQQQVVGRFA
+790 AEQQQVIGRFA

-811 AAAKARYGEA
+811 AAAKARYDQA

-849 GTQRDKAAAK
+849 GTQRDKATAK

-875 DLHAAQAAELAAL
+875 DLHAAQGAELSAL
-888 EQLPLRAGEGIE
+888 EQLPLHAGEGIE
-900 TKRLVPKKNDVE
+900 TKRLVPRKNDVE

>member
-1 MPTRPFTLGRSRPL
+1 MGRSRPL
-15 SGDPGAAG
+15 SGDPGAAA
-23 ARPFELPAHHL
+23 ARPLELPAHHL

-73 DLPNLLFTFPELSA
+73 DLPNLLFTFPELSPV
-87 AEFEPWIDPSAAAR
+87 EFEPWVDPAAAAR
-101 DGRSTADV
+101 DGRGTADV
-109 AEGLAARW
+109 AAELAARW
-117 RDGLTSSGLGPADVA
+117 RAGLAGSGLGPADVA

-149 GEPVH
+149 GEPIH
-154 VLSALEA
+154 VLSALETP
-161 RSPLWDEDEEAA
+161 SSLWDEDEEAA

-212 ARRAAGL
+212 ERRAAGL
-219 EELLADLADPPIA
+219 EELLADLAAPPIA
-232 AVGALGVDE
+232 AVGALDVDE

-276 AWLAPQAGSGG
+276 GWLAPDAQS
-287 GKTPAVIVSVAHLD
+287 GKTPAVIVSVAHLE

-313 DQLLSWV
+313 DQLLSWM

-412 GGAGGVGAAALS
+412 GGAGGVDAAALS

-468 RLVRSISPPPPA
+468 RLVRGVSPPPPA
-480 PDPTHASLDSRSVH
+480 PPPAAPPSASPAPHA
-494 PDPRVNS
+494 
-501 LDSRSVHPDPRV
+501 
-513 NSLDSRSVH
+513 
-522 PDPRVNAIDSRSA
+522 A
-535 HPDPRVDSL
+535 
-544 DIRSG
+544 SG
-549 HPDPRVDS
+549 PP
-557 LDSRSVHPDPRVD
+557 PAA
-570 SLDPRPASP
+570 PRPRPRAPPRRGRPRRSRPRRPWARAARSSSTRAARRPSRPRTPRGAARPPARAPGPRRRPRRRPPRRRPRRRRRPKAGGASTRTP
-579 DPRRASPGPASPAPR
+579 RPPPRRASVTSPGWRARSSPTCATRSSASPSTRPSSSPPRCCPTAGRICRASPGSTPRCCPPRPRRAPASPRCPPRSRSAPPRRPRRARSGSTPTARPRPRWPSTGSSGSRRPR
-594 APVGPGGTVVL
+594 AS
-605 DPRHTP
+605 RS
-611 AAPQPA
+611 
-617 RRSAAARAG
+617 RRS
-626 AGAPAPAPPPPAATA
+626 P
-641 PPPAPDGWRSLYAHA
+641 
-656 PAAAPEGFRYIPWVA
+656 PAAAPP
-671 ASVIAHL
+671 
-678 RDTKLGVALNR
+678 
-689 SQLLAAPL
+689 
-697 LPDGRPDLSRVA
+697 RPGSPRPSGSR
-709 RLDAS
+709 
-714 LLATSPA
+714 
-721 AGARFAELPAPLAK
+721 
-735 RATAQAA
+735 
-742 ARALRE
+742 
-748 HAYRTTEAAVAVHKE
+748 
-763 LGLAQ
+763 
-768 DDGEPLEAFAAR
+768 
-780 CRAAAARLAA
+780 
-790 AEQQQVVGRFA
+790 
-801 PRIARLGERI
+801 
-811 AAAKARYGEA
+811 
-821 EAEVAALPGAVG
+821 
-833 AALLGLVAGRD
+833 
-844 TARRA
+844 
-849 GTQRDKAAAK
+849 
-859 LERARQ
+859 
-865 EWTEADAALR
+865 
-875 DLHAAQAAELAAL
+875 
-888 EQLPLRAGEGIE
+888 
-900 TKRLVPKKNDVE
+900 
-912 VAFVALAWA
+912 
-921 ATLAGPA
+921 

>member
-1 MPTRPFTLGRSRPL
+1 MPTRPFALGRSRPL
-15 SGDPGAAG
+15 SGDPGAAA
-23 ARPFELPAHHL
+23 ARPIELPAHHL

-73 DLPNLLFTFPELSA
+73 DLPNLLFTFPELSP
-87 AEFEPWIDPSAAAR
+87 AEFEPWLDPSAAAR

-109 AEGLAARW
+109 AAELAARW
-117 RDGLTSSGLGPADVA
+117 RAGLAASGLSPADVA

-149 GEPVH
+149 GEPIH

-161 RSPLWDEDEEAA
+161 RSPRWDDDEEAA

-179 SLSLLLRLVGRDPD
+179 ALSLLLRLVGRDPD

-212 ARRAAGL
+212 EGRAAGL

-232 AVGALGVDE
+232 AVGALDVDR

-276 AWLAPQAGSGG
+276 AWLDQGAAG
-287 GKTPAVIVSVAHLD
+287 GKTPAVIVSVAHLE
-301 DDERLLVLGLLF
+301 DDERQLVLGLLF
-313 DQLLSWV
+313 EQLLSWV

-412 GGAGGVGAAALS
+412 GGAGGVDAAALS

-468 RLVRSISPPPPA
+468 RLVRGMA
-480 PDPTHASLDSRSVH
+480 PSL
-494 PDPRVNS
+494 
-501 LDSRSVHPDPRV
+501 
-513 NSLDSRSVH
+513 
-522 PDPRVNAIDSRSA
+522 
-535 HPDPRVDSL
+535 
-544 DIRSG
+544 
-549 HPDPRVDS
+549 
-557 LDSRSVHPDPRVD
+557 
-570 SLDPRPASP
+570 PASSGP
-579 DPRRASPGPASPAPR
+579 PGPAAHAAAAAPPQRAAAGPDRTPAQR
-594 APVGPGGTVVL
+594 AAAGPAQRAATGPGGTVLL
-605 DPRHTP
+605 DPRHAPPSP
-611 AAPQPA
+611 APHAA
-617 RRSAAARAG
+617 RRSEAARPDAGAAAPSPRRSPTL
-626 AGAPAPAPPPPAATA
+626 APSSPPPP
-641 PPPAPDGWRSLYAHA
+641 PPPPPPPEGWRSLYAHA

-671 ASVIAHL
+671 ASVVAHL
-678 RDTKLGVALNR
+678 RDTKLGVTLNQ

-697 LPDGRPDLSRVA
+697 LPDGRPDLSRVT
-709 RLDAS
+709 RLDPS
-714 LLATSPA
+714 LLSASPA
-721 AGARFAELPAPLAK
+721 PGARFAELPAPLAK
-735 RATAQAA
+735 RAAAQAA

-748 HAYRTTEAAVAVHKE
+748 HAYRTAEATVAVHRE

-768 DDGEPLEAFAAR
+768 ADGEPLEAFAAR

-790 AEQQQVVGRFA
+790 AERQQVIGRFA

-811 AAAKARYGEA
+811 AAAKARYDQA

-849 GTQRDKAAAK
+849 GTQRDKATAK
-859 LERARQ
+859 LARARQ
-865 EWTEADAALR
+865 DWAEADAALR
-875 DLHAAQAAELAAL
+875 DLHAAQAAELSAL

-900 TKRLVPKKNDVE
+900 AKRLVPRKNDVE

>member
-15 SGDPGAAG
+15 SGDPGAAD

-73 DLPNLLFTFPELSA
+73 DLPNLLFTFPELSP

-109 AEGLAARW
+109 AGGLAARW
-117 RDGLTSSGLGPADVA
+117 RDGLASSGLGPADVA

-154 VLSALEA
+154 VLSALETP
-161 RSPLWDEDEEAA
+161 SPLWDEDEEAA

-219 EELLADLADPPIA
+219 EELLADLAEPPIA
-232 AVGALGVDE
+232 AVGALDVDD

-276 AWLAPQAGSGG
+276 AWLAPQAGGG
-287 GKTPAVIVSVAHLD
+287 GGAGKTPAVIVSVAHLD

-480 PDPTHASLDSRSVH
+480 PEPTRDSMNPKAVSPDARVDSLDF
-494 PDPRVNS
+494 
-501 LDSRSVHPDPRV
+501 
-513 NSLDSRSVH
+513 
-522 PDPRVNAIDSRSA
+522 RSA

-544 DIRSG
+544 DSRSA
-549 HPDPRVDS
+549 HPDSRIDS

-570 SLDPRPASP
+570 SLDQRLAHP
-579 DPRRASPGPASPAPR
+579 DPRRASLDPSRRAQR

-611 AAPQPA
+611 SAPQPA
-617 RRSAAARAG
+617 RRSGAARADAR
-626 AGAPAPAPPPPAATA
+626 AGAPAPPPASPAPSPAATA
-641 PPPAPDGWRSLYAHA
+641 PPPPPEGWRSLYAHA

-697 LPDGRPDLSRVA
+697 LPDGKPDLSRVA
-709 RLDAS
+709 RLDPS
-714 LLATSPA
+714 LLSTAPA

-735 RATAQAA
+735 RAAAQAA

-748 HAYRTTEAAVAVHKE
+748 HAYRTTEAAVAVHRE

-768 DDGEPLEAFAAR
+768 DDGESVEAFTAR

-811 AAAKARYGEA
+811 AAAKARYDQA

>member
-117 RDGLTSSGLGPADVA
+117 RDGLASSGLGPGDVA

-154 VLSALEA
+154 VLSSLEA
-161 RSPLWDEDEEAA
+161 PSSLWDEDEEAA

-276 AWLAPQAGSGG
+276 AWLAPQEGSGG

-412 GGAGGVGAAALS
+412 GGAGGVEAAALS

-454 LSWLRGPVTRREIG
+454 LSWLRGPVTRREVG

-480 PDPTHASLDSRSVH
+480 PDPTRDSLDSRSVH
-494 PDPRVNS
+494 PDPRADS
-501 LDSRSVHPDPRV
+501 LDSRSK
-513 NSLDSRSVH
+513 
-522 PDPRVNAIDSRSA
+522 
-535 HPDPRVDSL
+535 
-544 DIRSG
+544 

-557 LDSRSVHPDPRVD
+557 LDSRSKHPDPRVD

-579 DPRRASPGPASPAPR
+579 DPRCASPGPGSPAPR

-611 AAPQPA
+611 AAPLPA
-617 RRSAAARAG
+617 RRSAAARAD
-626 AGAPAPAPPPPAATA
+626 AGAPAPAPPPRAATA

-678 RDTKLGVALNR
+678 RDAKLGVALNR

-697 LPDGRPDLSRVA
+697 LPDGKPDLSRVA

-748 HAYRTTEAAVAVHKE
+748 HAYRTIDAAVAVHKE

-801 PRIARLGERI
+801 PKIARLGERI
-811 AAAKARYGEA
+811 AAAKARYGQA

-900 TKRLVPKKNDVE
+900 TKRLVPRKNDVE

>member
-1 MPTRPFTLGRSRPL
+1 MPTRPFALGRSRPL
-15 SGDPGAAG
+15 SGDPGAA
-23 ARPFELPAHHL
+23 ARPLELPAHHL

-73 DLPNLLFTFPELSA
+73 DLPNLLFTFPELSP
-87 AEFEPWIDPSAAAR
+87 AEFEPWVDPSAAAR
-101 DGRSTADV
+101 DGRAAADV
-109 AEGLAARW
+109 AAELAARW
-117 RDGLTSSGLGPADVA
+117 RAGLAASGLGPADVA

-149 GEPVH
+149 GEPIH

-161 RSPLWDEDEEAA
+161 PSSLWDEDEEAA

-212 ARRAAGL
+212 ERRSAGL
-219 EELLADLADPPIA
+219 EELLADLAAPPIA
-232 AVGALGVDE
+232 AVGALDVDE

-276 AWLAPQAGSGG
+276 AWLAQDAQS
-287 GKTPAVIVSVAHLD
+287 GKTPAVIVSVAHLE

-412 GGAGGVGAAALS
+412 GGAGGVDAAALS
-424 ATLKALP
+424 AALKALP

-454 LSWLRGPVTRREIG
+454 LSWLRGPVTRRELG
-468 RLVRSISPPPPA
+468 RLVRGMSPPPPA
-480 PDPTHASLDSRSVH
+480 AAAAP
-494 PDPRVNS
+494 
-501 LDSRSVHPDPRV
+501 
-513 NSLDSRSVH
+513 
-522 PDPRVNAIDSRSA
+522 
-535 HPDPRVDSL
+535 
-544 DIRSG
+544 
-549 HPDPRVDS
+549 
-557 LDSRSVHPDPRVD
+557 
-570 SLDPRPASP
+570 PAATAQP
-579 DPRRASPGPASPAPR
+579 PAATAQPPAATAQPPQAAGAPAARSPAPTPH
-594 APVGPGGTVVL
+594 APPVGPGGTVLL
-605 DPRHTP
+605 DPRR
-611 AAPQPA
+611 APPSPA
-617 RRSAAARAG
+617 RRGEAARARAG
-626 AGAPAPAPPPPAATA
+626 AAAAAAPPPPASPAA
-641 PPPAPDGWRSLYAHA
+641 PPAPPEGWRSLYAHA

-671 ASVIAHL
+671 CSVVAHL
-678 RDTKLGVALNR
+678 RDAKLGITLNQ

-709 RLDAS
+709 RLDPA
-714 LLATSPA
+714 LLSPSPA

-735 RATAQAA
+735 RAAAQAA

-748 HAYRTTEAAVAVHKE
+748 HAYRTTEAAVAVHRE

-768 DDGEPLEAFAAR
+768 AEGEPLEAFAAR

-790 AEQQQVVGRFA
+790 AERQQVIGRFA

-811 AAAKARYGEA
+811 AAAKARYDQA

-849 GTQRDKAAAK
+849 GTQRDRATAK
-859 LERARQ
+859 LSRARQ

-875 DLHAAQAAELAAL
+875 DLHAAQAAELSAL
-888 EQLPLRAGEGIE
+888 EQLPLRAAEGIE
-900 TKRLVPKKNDVE
+900 TKRLVPRKSDVE

>member
-15 SGDPGAAG
+15 QGDPGAAA

-73 DLPNLLFTFPELSA
+73 DLPNLLFTFPELSP

-109 AEGLAARW
+109 AGELAARW
-117 RDGLTSSGLGPADVA
+117 RAGLASSGLGPADVA

-149 GEPVH
+149 GEPIH

-161 RSPLWDEDEEAA
+161 PSSLWDEDEEAA

-212 ARRAAGL
+212 GGRAAGL
-219 EELLADLADPPIA
+219 EELLADLAEPPIA
-232 AVGALGVDE
+232 TVGALDVDE

-276 AWLAPQAGSGG
+276 GWLARDAAS
-287 GKTPAVIVSVAHLD
+287 GKTPAVIVSVAHLE

-313 DQLLSWV
+313 EQLLSWV

-412 GGAGGVGAAALS
+412 GGAGGVEAAALS
-424 ATLKALP
+424 AALKALP

-454 LSWLRGPVTRREIG
+454 LSWLRGPVTRRELG
-468 RLVRSISPPPPA
+468 RLVRGTSPPPPA
-480 PDPTHASLDSRSVH
+480 PHA
-494 PDPRVNS
+494 
-501 LDSRSVHPDPRV
+501 
-513 NSLDSRSVH
+513 
-522 PDPRVNAIDSRSA
+522 A
-535 HPDPRVDSL
+535 
-544 DIRSG
+544 
-549 HPDPRVDS
+549 
-557 LDSRSVHPDPRVD
+557 
-570 SLDPRPASP
+570 
-579 DPRRASPGPASPAPR
+579 
-594 APVGPGGTVVL
+594 VGPGGTVLL
-605 DPRHTP
+605 DPRRAPPAP
-611 AAPQPA
+611 AAHAAKVA
-617 RRSAAARAG
+617 RRSEAAREGAG
-626 AGAPAPAPPPPAATA
+626 AGEPTAPPPP
-641 PPPAPDGWRSLYAHA
+641 PEGWRSLYAHA

-671 ASVIAHL
+671 VSVVAHL
-678 RDTKLGVALNR
+678 RDAKLGVTLNQ

-709 RLDAS
+709 RLDPS
-714 LLATSPA
+714 LLSASPA
-721 AGARFAELPAPLAK
+721 PGARFAELPAPLAK
-735 RATAQAA
+735 RTAAQAA

-748 HAYRTTEAAVAVHKE
+748 HAYRTAEATVAFHKE

-768 DDGEPLEAFAAR
+768 AEGEPLEAFAAR

-790 AEQQQVVGRFA
+790 AEQQQVIGRFA

-811 AAAKARYGEA
+811 AAAKARYDQA

-849 GTQRDKAAAK
+849 GTQRGRATAK

-875 DLHAAQAAELAAL
+875 DLQAAQAAELSAL

-900 TKRLVPKKNDVE
+900 AKRLVPRKNDVE

>member
-1 MPTRPFTLGRSRPL
+1 MPTRPFTLGRCRPL
-15 SGDPGAAG
+15 WGDESPSA
-23 ARPFELPAHHL
+23 ARPLELPAHHL

-73 DLPNLLFTFPELSA
+73 DLPNLLFTFPELSP

-101 DGRSTADV
+101 DGRATADV
-109 AEGLAARW
+109 AGELAARW
-117 RDGLTSSGLGPADVA
+117 RAGLAASGLGPADVA

-149 GEPVH
+149 GEPIH
-154 VLSALEA
+154 VLSALET

-212 ARRAAGL
+212 GGQAAGL
-219 EELLADLADPPIA
+219 EELLADLAAPPIA
-232 AVGALGVDE
+232 AVGALEVDA

-276 AWLAPQAGSGG
+276 GWLERGAPGAPGADA
-287 GKTPAVIVSVAHLD
+287 GKTPAVIVSVAHLE

-313 DQLLSWV
+313 EQLLSWV

-347 NPPTKRPLLALLKQA
+347 SPPTKRPLLALLKQA

-400 RERVVEGLSGAD
+400 RERVVEGLSGSD
-412 GGAGGVGAAALS
+412 GGAGGVDAAALS

-438 DVHMQP
+438 NVHMRP
-444 PSFLAETRFS
+444 TSLLAETRFS

-468 RLVRSISPPPPA
+468 RLVRSISPAPAAPPGPKSPSAPPP
-480 PDPTHASLDSRSVH
+480 H
-494 PDPRVNS
+494 
-501 LDSRSVHPDPRV
+501 
-513 NSLDSRSVH
+513 
-522 PDPRVNAIDSRSA
+522 
-535 HPDPRVDSL
+535 
-544 DIRSG
+544 
-549 HPDPRVDS
+549 
-557 LDSRSVHPDPRVD
+557 
-570 SLDPRPASP
+570 
-579 DPRRASPGPASPAPR
+579 

-605 DPRHTP
+605 DPRHAAAAAP
-611 AAPQPA
+611 HAASAAPHAASAAPQPA
-617 RRSAAARAG
+617 RRSKAARADAG
-626 AGAPAPAPPPPAATA
+626 AGAAAPPQPPE
-641 PPPAPDGWRSLYAHA
+641 GWRSLYAHA
-656 PAAAPEGFRYIPWVA
+656 PAAAPEGFRYVPWVA
-671 ASVIAHL
+671 ASVVAHL
-678 RDTKLGVALNR
+678 RDTKLGVALNQR
-689 SQLLAAPL
+689 QILAAPL
-697 LPDGRPDLSRVA
+697 LSDGKPDLARVT
-709 RLDAS
+709 RLDPA
-714 LLATSPA
+714 LLSASPA
-721 AGARFAELPAPLAK
+721 PGARFAALPVPLTK
-735 RATAQAA
+735 RSGALAA

-748 HAYRTTEAAVAVHKE
+748 HVYRTTEAAVAVHKE
-763 LGLAQ
+763 LGLTQ
-768 DDGEPLEAFAAR
+768 GEGEPLEAFTGR
-780 CRAAAARLAA
+780 CRAAAARRAG
-790 AEQQQVVGRFA
+790 AEQQEVTGRYA
-801 PRIARLGERI
+801 PRIARLRERI
-811 AAAKARYGEA
+811 AAAKARYEQA

-833 AALLGLVAGRD
+833 AAILGLVAGRG

-849 GTQRDKAAAK
+849 ETQRDKASAR

-900 TKRLVPKKNDVE
+900 TKRLVPRKNDVE
-912 VAFVALAWA
+912 VDFIAVAWA

>member
-15 SGDPGAAG
+15 SGDPGAAD

-73 DLPNLLFTFPELSA
+73 DLPNLLFTFPELSP
-87 AEFEPWIDPSAAAR
+87 AEFEPWLDPSAAAR

-117 RDGLTSSGLGPADVA
+117 RAGLASSGLGPADVA

-137 MAPRLLTPGTTA
+137 IAPRLLTPGTTA

-154 VLSALEA
+154 VLSALETP
-161 RSPLWDEDEEAA
+161 SSLWDEDEEAA

-212 ARRAAGL
+212 ARRSAGL
-219 EELLADLADPPIA
+219 EELLADLAEPPIA
-232 AVGALGVDE
+232 AVGALDVDD

-276 AWLAPQAGSGG
+276 AWLAPQAGSGSGG

-412 GGAGGVGAAALS
+412 GGAGGVHAAALS

-480 PDPTHASLDSRSVH
+480 PAPAPDPTRAAPRPTRDFLVARSEHPDSRDDSLDVGSKHSDSRDDSLDVGSKYPDSRDDSLDLRSTH
-494 PDPRVNS
+494 PDPTLN
-501 LDSRSVHPDPRV
+501 
-513 NSLDSRSVH
+513 
-522 PDPRVNAIDSRSA
+522 
-535 HPDPRVDSL
+535 
-544 DIRSG
+544 
-549 HPDPRVDS
+549 
-557 LDSRSVHPDPRVD
+557 
-570 SLDPRPASP
+570 SLDPRFASP
-579 DPRRASPGPASPAPR
+579 DPRRAASGPSNPAQR

-611 AAPQPA
+611 SAPQRALQPA
-617 RRSAAARAG
+617 RRSGAARAD
-626 AGAPAPAPPPPAATA
+626 AGAPAPAPSQPAPSA
-641 PPPAPDGWRSLYAHA
+641 PPPPPDGWRSLYAHA

-697 LPDGRPDLSRVA
+697 QPDGKPDLSRVA
-709 RLDAS
+709 RLDPS
-714 LLATSPA
+714 LLSTAPA

-735 RATAQAA
+735 RTAAQAA

-748 HAYRTTEAAVAVHKE
+748 HAYRTTEAAVAVHRE
-763 LGLAQ
+763 LGLTQ
-768 DDGEPLEAFAAR
+768 DDGESIEAFAAR

-801 PRIARLGERI
+801 PKIARLGERI
-811 AAAKARYGEA
+811 AAAKARYDQA

-875 DLHAAQAAELAAL
+875 NLHAAQAAELAAL

-900 TKRLVPKKNDVE
+900 TKRLVPRKNDVE

>member
-101 DGRSTADV
+101 DGRSTTDV

-117 RDGLTSSGLGPADVA
+117 RDGLASSGLGPADVA

-154 VLSALEA
+154 VLSALETP
-161 RSPLWDEDEEAA
+161 SPLWDEDEEAA

-212 ARRAAGL
+212 GRRAAGL

-276 AWLAPQAGSGG
+276 AWLAPQAGGSGG

-412 GGAGGVGAAALS
+412 GGAGGVEAAALS

-480 PDPTHASLDSRSVH
+480 PDPARASLDSRSVH
-494 PDPRVNS
+494 PAPR
-501 LDSRSVHPDPRV
+501 
-513 NSLDSRSVH
+513 
-522 PDPRVNAIDSRSA
+522 A
-535 HPDPRVDSL
+535 
-544 DIRSG
+544 
-549 HPDPRVDS
+549 
-557 LDSRSVHPDPRVD
+557 D

-579 DPRRASPGPASPAPR
+579 DPRRASPAPSSPAQR

-617 RRSAAARAG
+617 RRSAAARAD
-626 AGAPAPAPPPPAATA
+626 AGARAPAPPPPAATA

-656 PAAAPEGFRYIPWVA
+656 PAAAPEGFRYVPWVA
-671 ASVIAHL
+671 VSVIAHL

-697 LPDGRPDLSRVA
+697 LPDGKPDLSRVS

-763 LGLAQ
+763 LGLTQ

-801 PRIARLGERI
+801 PKIARLGERI
-811 AAAKARYGEA
+811 AAAKARYGQA
-821 EAEVAALPGAVG
+821 EAEVAALPGAMG

-875 DLHAAQAAELAAL
+875 DLHAAQAAELATL

>member
-1 MPTRPFTLGRSRPL
+1 MPTRPFALGRSRPL
-15 SGDPGAAG
+15 SGDPGAAA
-23 ARPFELPAHHL
+23 ARPLELPAHHL

-73 DLPNLLFTFPELSA
+73 DLPNLLFTFPELSP

-101 DGRSTADV
+101 DGRGTGDV
-109 AEGLAARW
+109 AAELAARW
-117 RDGLTSSGLGPADVA
+117 RAGLAASGLGPADVA

-149 GEPVH
+149 GEPIH
-154 VLSALEA
+154 VLSALETP
-161 RSPLWDEDEEAA
+161 SSLWDEDEEAA

-212 ARRAAGL
+212 ERRAAGL
-219 EELLADLADPPIA
+219 EELLADLAAPPIA
-232 AVGALGVDE
+232 AVGALDVDA

-276 AWLAPQAGSGG
+276 GWLAPDAQS
-287 GKTPAVIVSVAHLD
+287 GKTPAVIVSVAHLE

-412 GGAGGVGAAALS
+412 GGAGGVDAAALS

-454 LSWLRGPVTRREIG
+454 LSWLRGPVTRREVG
-468 RLVRSISPPPPA
+468 RLVRGMSPPPPA
-480 PDPTHASLDSRSVH
+480 PPPAPPAPAPPAASG
-494 PDPRVNS
+494 PP
-501 LDSRSVHPDPRV
+501 
-513 NSLDSRSVH
+513 
-522 PDPRVNAIDSRSA
+522 
-535 HPDPRVDSL
+535 
-544 DIRSG
+544 
-549 HPDPRVDS
+549 
-557 LDSRSVHPDPRVD
+557 
-570 SLDPRPASP
+570 PA
-579 DPRRASPGPASPAPR
+579 APAPR
-594 APVGPGGTVVL
+594 AASGPPPVAGALPAASAPAARSPAPLPHPPPVGPGGTVVL
-605 DPRHTP
+605 DPRRAPPVP
-611 AAPQPA
+611 ASRAA
-617 RRSAAARAG
+617 RRGEAARAS
-626 AGAPAPAPPPPAATA
+626 AGAAAPASPPPPASPAA
-641 PPPAPDGWRSLYAHA
+641 PPAPPEGWRSLYAHA

-671 ASVIAHL
+671 CSVVAHL
-678 RDTKLGVALNR
+678 RDAKLGITLNQ

-697 LPDGRPDLSRVA
+697 LPDGRPDLSRVT
-709 RLDAS
+709 RLDPS
-714 LLATSPA
+714 LLSPSPA

-735 RATAQAA
+735 RAAAQAA

-748 HAYRTTEAAVAVHKE
+748 HAYRTTEAAVAVHRE

-768 DDGEPLEAFAAR
+768 AEGEPLEAFAAR

-790 AEQQQVVGRFA
+790 AEQQQVIGRFA

-811 AAAKARYGEA
+811 AAAKARYDQA

-833 AALLGLVAGRD
+833 AALLGLVAGRE

-849 GTQRDKAAAK
+849 GTQRDRAAAK
-859 LERARQ
+859 LERART
-865 EWTEADAALR
+865 EWTDADAALR
-875 DLHAAQAAELAAL
+875 DLHAAQAAELSAL
-888 EQLPLRAGEGIE
+888 EQLPLRAAEGIE
-900 TKRLVPKKNDVE
+900 TKRLVPRKNDVE

-921 ATLAGPA
+921 ATLAGTG